1 MAVVVAQLAEQLF
14 LTPEVPSSDPV
25 AYDEHVINDNCWKD
39 KNNRKKARNG
49 PLKKH
54 KNEFTLLNEAKDP
67 STTSKLVSNFPLSGV
82 NKTSRKVR
90 K

>member
-1 MAVVVAQLAEQLF
+1 MAVVVAQLAEQLL
-14 LTPEVPSSDPV
+14 LTPEVYSSDPV
-25 AYDEHVINDNCWKD
+25 AYDEHVFNDNCWKD